1 MKLKPTPGQM
11 LLFTVAAIQ
20 LTVVAAYVFAAVSNG
35 VDDHEMMPYW
45 ANVLLLNGSADL
57 LAVLVWMLWSAGGG
71 GGKRQSSNINRASSN
86 ASTLRA

>member
-1 MKLKPTPGQM
+1 M
-11 LLFTVAAIQ
+11 LYLAVIQ
-20 LTVVAAYVFAAVSNG
+20 LVVLGLYLLAAFSNG
-35 VDDHEMMPYW
+35 VAGHEMMPYW
-45 ANVLLLNGSADL
+45 ANALLLNGSADL